1 LFTYMYPISANN
13 GSERGPVSVPEFQI
27 ARNQSEDFLRHFGFR
42 ESPFGV
48 TPNPAFLFSSGMHLT
63 ALRSMIQSIESNL
76 GFTVL
81 LGDPGM
87 GKTTLLLQ
95 LLTQY
100 RDSART
106 AFIFQTQCKRYE
118 LLRYLASELELPVM
132 KRDEVTLHRRLKEM
146 LVDEARAGRK
156 VLIFID
162 EAQNLQHSSLEAI
175 RLLSDF
181 ETARAKLLHIILCG
195 SAGLGEMLLT
205 PELSQLAQRIS
216 TVCRLEPLS
225 PKEVNSYIT
234 FRLRVAGCR
243 VAESLF
249 SPESLS
255 EAAEQSQGVPRVVN
269 SICYRALS
277 LAHSIGE
284 RRVSAMLVRQA
295 ARDLDLSRSPS
306 AINLSAAGPLPRTET
321 PYEPAPLPQPIG
333 ERRASLDLA
342 EWSPKTPEA
351 VPEKE
356 IQFRSATDSV
366 EQPPSSRPQD
376 KAIPGAPRETGTIA
390 AASGTRRN
398 SGWQVPVLGILRSKR
413 SSFKNDR
420 STLVLAALIL
430 FVLGLWAGWYALRAT
445 SSAAGP
451 GPAGANAI
459 ISSAQNQDRTSPLS
473 DILYSPVVAGGP
485 SQSLNSG
492 NKTHTSTIQTL
503 PQSLLPS
510 KLRAQT
516 ANLTEAAPPVGLS
529 NSSRIPNNLTL
540 PLVTNSTPLP
550 QPPRLSPMGESS
562 PATGPTDATGPIDKE
577 QASARQPIKIVQP
590 KYPKF
595 AELRRIEGNV
605 LLELHID
612 ARGKVQT
619 VRTISGN
626 SLLRAAAEEAAW
638 QWQYPPFPGNQP
650 STSTVTRVRVTFKL
664 NPESRR

>member
-1 LFTYMYPISANN
+1 MYPISANY
-13 GSERGPVSVPEFQI
+13 GPERGSMPVPEFQS

-48 TPNPAFLFSSGMHLT
+48 TPNPAFLFSSRMHLT
-63 ALRSMIQSIESNL
+63 ALQSMIQSIESNL

-132 KRDEVTLHRRLKEM
+132 KRDEVSLHRRLKEM

-181 ETARAKLLHIILCG
+181 ETARAKLLHIILSG
-195 SAGLGEMLLT
+195 SARLGEMLLT

-216 TVCRLEPLS
+216 TVCRLEPFT
-225 PKEVNSYIT
+225 PEEVNNYIT
-234 FRLRVAGCR
+234 FRLRVAGCK
-243 VAESLF
+243 VAENLF
-249 SPESLS
+249 SPKSL
-255 EAAEQSQGVPRVVN
+255 AQVAEQSEGVPRVVN

-277 LAHSIGE
+277 LAYSTGE

-295 ARDLDLSRSPS
+295 ARDLDLSRSPA
-306 AINLSAAGPLPRTET
+306 AINSNVAGPFSRTEKSYG
-321 PYEPAPLPQPIG
+321 PDPLPQPIE
-333 ERRASLDLA
+333 ERRASLDLTG
-342 EWSPKTPEA
+342 WSSKAPEA
-351 VPEKE
+351 VIEKE
-356 IQFRSATDSV
+356 IQFRSAAGSV
-366 EQPPSSRPQD
+366 EQPPSPQP
-376 KAIPGAPRETGTIA
+376 PGARRKAAPIA
-390 AASGTRRN
+390 EANRTRRI
-398 SGWQVPVLGILRSKR
+398 SAWQAQLLGILQTRR
-413 SSFKNDR
+413 WSFKNDH
-420 STLVLAALIL
+420 STLVLAAIIL
-430 FVLGLWAGWYALRAT
+430 LALGLWAGWYELRAK

-451 GPAGANAI
+451 SVAGANAI
-459 ISSAQNQDRTSPLS
+459 ASSAQNQDWTSSLS
-473 DILYSPVVAGGP
+473 DMLYSPMVASESSP
-485 SQSLNSG
+485 NLNLISG
-492 NKTHTSTIQTL
+492 NKTRTSTIQTL

-510 KLRAQT
+510 KLRPQT
-516 ANLTEAAPPVGLS
+516 ANPTEAAPPAAVS
-529 NSSRIPNNLTL
+529 NTSKIPSNLIL
-540 PLVTNSTPLP
+540 PLVTSSRPLP
-550 QPPRLSPMGESS
+550 QPSGLSAMGESS
-562 PATGPTDATGPIDKE
+562 PATGLADKD

-595 AELRRIEGNV
+595 AELRRIEGSV
-605 LLELHID
+605 LLELHVD
-612 ARGKVQT
+612 ALGKIQT

-626 SLLRAAAEEAAW
+626 SLLREAAEEAAW
-638 QWQYPPFPGNQP
+638 QWQYPPSPGDEP
-650 STSTVTRVRVTFKL
+650 PTSMVTRVRVNFKL

>member
-1 LFTYMYPISANN
+1 MYPISTNS
-13 GSERGPVSVPEFQI
+13 GPERGSIPVPEFQR
-27 ARNQSEDFLRHFGFR
+27 ARNRSEDFLRHFGFR

-48 TPNPAFLFSSGMHLT
+48 TPNPEFLFSSRVHVT
-63 ALRSMIQSIESNL
+63 ALQSMIQSIESNL

-81 LGDPGM
+81 LGEPGM

-118 LLRYLASELELPVM
+118 LLRHLASELELPVM
-132 KRDEVTLHRRLKEM
+132 KRDEVSLHRRLKEM

-162 EAQNLQHSSLEAI
+162 EAQNLQHASLEAI

-181 ETARAKLLHIILCG
+181 ETARAKLLHIILSG
-195 SAGLGEMLLT
+195 SARLGEMLLT
-205 PELSQLAQRIS
+205 PDLCQLAQRIS
-216 TVCRLEPLS
+216 TVCRLEPLT
-225 PKEVNSYIT
+225 PEEVSNYIT
-234 FRLRVAGCR
+234 FRLRVAGCK

-249 SPESLS
+249 SPGSLT
-255 EAAEQSQGVPRVVN
+255 EAAEQSEGVPRVVN

-284 RRVSAMLVRQA
+284 QRVSAMLVRQA
-295 ARDLDLSRSPS
+295 ARDLDLSRSPG
-306 AINLSAAGPLPRTET
+306 AINLNAVGPLPRTER
-321 PYEPAPLPQPIG
+321 PYVPDPLPHPI
-333 ERRASLDLA
+333 EARRASLDLT
-342 EWSPKTPEA
+342 EWSPKTPAA
-351 VPEKE
+351 VKEKE

-376 KAIPGAPRETGTIA
+376 KAIPGAPRKTGTIA
-390 AASGTRRN
+390 AAGGTRRN
-398 SGWQVPVLGILRSKR
+398 SAWQVPLLGILRAKR

-430 FVLGLWAGWYALRAT
+430 FALGLWVGWYALRAT
-445 SSAAGP
+445 SSPAGP

-459 ISSAQNQDRTSPLS
+459 VSSGQNQDWTSPLS
-473 DILYSPVVAGGP
+473 DMLYSPMVEAGKSSP
-485 SQSLNSG
+485 NLDLISG
-492 NKTHTSTIQTL
+492 NKTRTSTIQTL

-510 KLRAQT
+510 KLRPQT
-516 ANLTEAAPPVGLS
+516 ANPTEAEPPVSLS
-529 NSSRIPNNLTL
+529 NTSRIPNNLTL
-540 PLVTNSTPLP
+540 PLVTNSRPLP
-550 QPPRLSPMGESS
+550 QPAGLSAVGESS
-562 PATGPTDATGPIDKE
+562 ATGPADKD

-590 KYPKF
+590 KYPRF

-605 LLELHID
+605 ILELHID

-619 VRTISGN
+619 VHTISGN
-626 SLLRAAAEEAAW
+626 SLLREAAEEAAW
-638 QWQYPPFPGNQP
+638 QWQYPPSPGNQP
-650 STSTVTRVRVTFKL
+650 PTSTVTQVRVVFKL